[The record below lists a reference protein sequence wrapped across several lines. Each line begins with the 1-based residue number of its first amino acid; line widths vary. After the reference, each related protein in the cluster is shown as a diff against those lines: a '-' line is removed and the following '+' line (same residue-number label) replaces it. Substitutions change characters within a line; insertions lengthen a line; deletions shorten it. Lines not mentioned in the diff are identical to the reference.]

1 MICYENG
8 VEKVYRKEKFM
19 NKKILKTMSFIC
31 IVMLCSIL
39 LPFKSVNASNK
50 KPTKMTLNVSRKT
63 IDVGQ
68 SYKVK
73 IKSIRPKKS
82 SKSVSYKS
90 SNTKIAT
97 VSKKGIV
104 KGKKE
109 GKIKIIVRSKKN
121 KKLKRTVVITVKR
134 LRPYSLKLNISSLN
148 LFINDTYRLKYT
160 VKSNSSV
167 LFSSSNKS
175 VATIDKNGRITPK
188 KDGNTIITVKTTKNS
203 YNRKP
208 LIKTCR
214 VNVTH
219 LHNYVLSKVEKAD
232 CDKDGY
238 EEYVCSI
245 CGKKSIN
252 KILKT
257 GHEYELTYAGSATC
271 NKTDYNIYTCKKCGK
286 LHKEELPK
294 VEHEY
299 VLINNIPSTC
309 NTNGYE
315 EYQCRICKTIE
326 KIELPK
332 LEHDFSLIERKNVTC
347 EENGYN
353 LYQCKKCNE
362 TKKEEIIS
370 TGHNYEKV
378 EHKDAD
384 CEEDGYDLYICKKCK
399 NEKKKIIQKLNHNFK
414 YIKVVEPTCEN
425 DGYKLYICSNCNQE
439 KKEKINKLGHDFTN
453 KIEHKDSTCGIQ
465 GYDLY
470 KCSRCEKTEKK
481 ELPFTNHNFVKQS
494 EDLEYIYYKC
504 KNCGEEKKEYN
515 DKEYTIDLGDGK
527 TDTIIG
533 HYDLDMPKE
542 LLDICNER
550 RGNLDLKKL
559 IMVNN
564 NSNFQKYANI
574 RAYESAYKYSHTRPN
589 GEYILNS
596 KDFIDIN
603 GENLVAAKDA
613 KEAAKLL
620 LSSYEHIQN
629 IVSNSYQTVSIS
641 TFCKKKGDEKYS
653 YFFSQLFSNAPIDYF
668 NSQTN

>member
-1 MICYENG
+1 
-8 VEKVYRKEKFM
+8 M

-68 SYKVK
+68 SYKIK
-73 IKSIRPKKS
+73 IKSIKPKKS
-82 SKSVSYKS
+82 SKSVYYKS
-90 SNTKIAT
+90 SNTRIAT
-97 VSKKGIV
+97 VSSKGIV
-104 KGKKE
+104 RGKKE
-109 GKIKIIVRSKKN
+109 GKIKITVRSKKN
-121 KKLKRTVVITVKR
+121 KKLKRTVNITVKR

-175 VATIDKNGRITPK
+175 VATIDKNGKITPK

-203 YNRKP
+203 YNGKP
-208 LIKTCR
+208 LIKVCR

-219 LHNYVLSKVEKAD
+219 LHHYVLSKVEKAT

-238 EEYVCSI
+238 EEYVCNI
-245 CGKKSIN
+245 CEKKSIN
-252 KILKT
+252 KILAT
-257 GHEYELTYAGSATC
+257 GHEYELTYAGTATC

-286 LHKEELPK
+286 IYKEELPK

-299 VLINNIPSTC
+299 VLINNNPATC
-309 NTNGYE
+309 KTNGYE
-315 EYQCRICKTIE
+315 EYQCRICKTIK

-332 LEHDFSLIERKNVTC
+332 LEHDFSLIEQKNVTC

-399 NEKKKIIQKLNHNFK
+399 NEKKDIIQKLNHNFEYVK
-414 YIKVVEPTCEN
+414 TVNPTCEN
-425 DGYKLYICSNCNQE
+425 DGYRLYICSKCNQE
-439 KKEKINKLGHDFTN
+439 KKEKINKLGHDFTK
-453 KIEHKDSTCGIQ
+453 KIEHKDSTCKEH

-470 KCSRCEKTEKK
+470 QCNRCEKTEKK
-481 ELPFTNHNFVKQS
+481 ELPFINHDFVKQK

-527 TDTIIG
+527 TTTVFG
-533 HYDLDMPKE
+533 HYNLTMPNE
-542 LLDICNER
+542 LLELSNQER
-550 RGNLDLKKL
+550 EIFDSNPLKMVKETCELQKIANL
-559 IMVNN
+559 
-564 NSNFQKYANI
+564 
-574 RAYESAYKYSHTRPN
+574 RAVELSYDYEKRHTRPN
-589 GEYILNS
+589 GEYVLDS
-596 KDFIDIN
+596 FYDIDA
-603 GENLVAAKDA
+603 ENLTTGKDTLTSNEIFKTWMISPQH
-613 KEAAKLL
+613 KETIINNGYRTIAISAFSKKR
-620 LSSYEHIQN
+620 
-629 IVSNSYQTVSIS
+629 SNGTYHN
-641 TFCKKKGDEKYS
+641 
-653 YFFSQLFSNAPIDYF
+653 YFVQLFSTHSLEIWNE
-668 NSQTN
+668 